1 MCAVLEHEEDLYPLP
16 IYEPPALYAFVGY
29 GSAVQ
34 CIRRISGT
42 PGTELKPC
50 PLTCLFLTE
59 GCAVREM
66 APNSIHGLT

>member
-1 MCAVLEHEEDLYPLP
+1 MCAVFEHEEELYPLP

-42 PGTELKPC
+42 ALWKEAPRWPALN
-50 PLTCLFLTE
+50 
-59 GCAVREM
+59 CAPKLGR
-66 APNSIHGLT
+66 PK